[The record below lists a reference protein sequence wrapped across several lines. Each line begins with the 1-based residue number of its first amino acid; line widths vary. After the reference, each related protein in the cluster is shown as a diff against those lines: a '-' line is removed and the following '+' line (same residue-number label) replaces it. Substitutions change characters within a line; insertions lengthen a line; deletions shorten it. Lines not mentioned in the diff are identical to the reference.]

1 MITLEYFAAMIDLKG
16 KHVTVIGGGTVA
28 ERKIQSLLGTGAI
41 IEVISPSLT
50 NSLRALVDSEPIIWK
65 RKSVE
70 KKDLAD
76 AFFVIAATNNIKT
89 NREVTLNC
97 HPHQLVLNV
106 SEPQL
111 ANVIMPA
118 LLKKD
123 NLHIAVSTN
132 GASPSAAKKI
142 RDLLRDVISDD
153 IGTKLATISD
163 KRKEIIKTVENP
175 LEKERL
181 LKSLVKNFTM

>member
-1 MITLEYFAAMIDLKG
+1 MEYFAAMIDLKG
-16 KHVTVIGGGTVA
+16 KRVTVIGGGTVA
-28 ERKIQSLLGTGAI
+28 ERKVQSLLGTGAT
-41 IEVISPSLT
+41 IEVISLSLT
-50 NSLRALVDSEPIIWK
+50 NSLRALVDSKPIIWK

-70 KKDLAD
+70 KHDLID
-76 AFFVIAATNNIKT
+76 AFFVIAATNDIKT

-132 GASPSAAKKI
+132 GASPSLAKKI

-153 IGTKLATISD
+153 IGTKLATISE

-175 LEKERL
+175 LEKEQL
-181 LKSLVKNFTM
+181 LNSLVKNFTL